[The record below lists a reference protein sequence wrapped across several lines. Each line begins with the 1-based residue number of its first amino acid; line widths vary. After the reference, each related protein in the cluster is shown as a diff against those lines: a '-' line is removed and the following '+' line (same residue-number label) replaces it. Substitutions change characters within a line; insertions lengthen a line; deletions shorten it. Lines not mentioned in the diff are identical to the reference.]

1 MFSQILM
8 EKCNNKNLRMMKN
21 ILVIGFLCLSLVG
34 FSQRTVDKSVGDFK
48 EVKVYDLIE
57 VNLIKSEENRVLVK
71 GDNVDDI
78 QIVNKNGVLKIKMV
92 LDKKFHGEN
101 TFVEVY
107 FKNIDLIDANEGAR
121 ITVNET
127 LSQEKIELKTQEGAK
142 IKVGL
147 DVHQLIV
154 RCVTGGNVEASGKTI
169 NQEVVLN
176 TGGVFEGK
184 PLLSE
189 KASVKITAAGEA
201 SMFATDA
208 IDINIKA
215 GGDVY
220 VYGNPKEVNKNTFAG
235 GRVKIME

>member
-1 MFSQILM
+1 
-8 EKCNNKNLRMMKN
+8 MKN
-21 ILVIGFLCLSLVG
+21 VLVIGFLFLSLVG
-34 FSQRTVDKSVGDFK
+34 VSQRIVDKSVGDFN

-57 VNLIKSEENRVLVK
+57 VNLIKSDENKVLVK

-78 QIVNKNGVLKIKMV
+78 QIINKNGVLKIKME

-107 FKNIDLIDANEGAR
+107 FKNIDLIDGNEGAR

-147 DVHQLIV
+147 DVHHLVV
-154 RCVTGGNVEASGKTI
+154 RCVTGGIVEASGKTI

-184 PLLSE
+184 PLRSE
-189 KASVKITAAGEA
+189 KASIKITAAGEA
-201 SMFATDA
+201 EMYVSEAV
-208 IDINIKA
+208 DINIKA

-220 VYGNPKEVNKNTFAG
+220 VYGNPRSVNKNTFAG
-235 GRVKIME
+235 GRVKVMD

>member
-1 MFSQILM
+1 MKFPQMF
-8 EKCNNKNLRMMKN
+8 NKKIMIMKKV
-21 ILVIGFLCLSLVG
+21 LVVAFLGLSLTG
-34 FSQRTVDKSVGDFK
+34 FSQRIVDKSVGDFN

-57 VNLIKSEENRVLVK
+57 VNLIKSDENKVLIK

-78 QIVNKNGVLKIKMV
+78 QIINKNGVLKIKME
-92 LDKKFHGEN
+92 LNKKFHGEN

-107 FKNIDLIDANEGAR
+107 FKTIDLIDGNEGAR
-121 ITVNET
+121 IMVNET

-189 KASVKITAAGEA
+189 NASVKITAAGEA
-201 SMFATDA
+201 AMSVSEA

-220 VYGNPKEVNKNTFAG
+220 VYGNPKTVNKNTFAG
-235 GRVKIME
+235 GRVKIMD

>member
-1 MFSQILM
+1 MI
-8 EKCNNKNLRMMKN
+8 MKN
-21 ILVIGFLCLSLVG
+21 VLVIGFLCLSFIG
-34 FSQRTVDKSVGDFK
+34 FSQRIVDKAVGDFK

-57 VNLIKSEENRVLVK
+57 VNLIKSNENKVLVK

-78 QIVNKNGVLKIKMV
+78 QIVNKNGVLKIKME
-92 LDKKFHGEN
+92 LDKKFHGED

-107 FKNIDLIDANEGAR
+107 FKNLDLIDGNEGAR

-154 RCVTGGNVEASGKTI
+154 RCVTGGTVEASGKTI

-176 TGGVFEGK
+176 TGEFLKENPFLAKKQVLR
-184 PLLSE
+184 LLLPE
-189 KASVKITAAGEA
+189 RRQCLHL
-201 SMFATDA
+201 M
-208 IDINIKA
+208 
-215 GGDVY
+215 
-220 VYGNPKEVNKNTFAG
+220 
-235 GRVKIME
+235 R

>member
-1 MFSQILM
+1 MI
-8 EKCNNKNLRMMKN
+8 MKN
-21 ILVIGFLCLSLVG
+21 VLVIGFLCLSFIG
-34 FSQRTVDKSVGDFK
+34 FSQRIVDKAVGDFN

-57 VNLIKSEENRVLVK
+57 VNLIKSNENKVLVK

-78 QIVNKNGVLKIKMV
+78 QIVNKNGVLKIKME
-92 LDKKFHGEN
+92 LDKKFHGED

-107 FKNIDLIDANEGAR
+107 FKNIDLIDGNEGAR

-189 KASVKITAAGEA
+189 KASIKIMAAGEA
-201 SMFATDA
+201 AMFASDE

-220 VYGNPKEVNKNTFAG
+220 VYGNPKSVNKNTFAG
-235 GRVKIME
+235 GRVKIMD